1 MASGTRVPV
10 ETRESVSSCALSFRG
25 RDGVSME
32 KEESEAESHCRSEK
46 YPSAVS
52 AAPPSTSPAS
62 RSPGWPTSDRA
73 PMDAGGESSSP
84 PAAAAAAS
92 RSVLGFLPL
101 G

>member
-10 ETRESVSSCALSFRG
+10 DSSESVSSCALSFRG

-52 AAPPSTSPAS
+52 GAPASPAS
-62 RSPGWPTSDRA
+62 DRA
-73 PMDAGGESSSP
+73 AMDGGDESSAAA
-84 PAAAAAAS
+84 PAAS
-92 RSVLGFLPL
+92 WSTLGLLPL